1 MKVVCIKDANHEK
14 ASEAKLAT
22 AAMALSISTI
32 AVADNE
38 DSRRGK
44 GRSVATLDGMYI
56 FSASGHIIPGAGP
69 AQPKAI
75 VEWIRFNGDGTLSVA
90 GATRSL
96 NGVIA
101 QIPCEFP
108 GGKVEDGETLEGCL
122 ARELCEE
129 LGIVGHVGP
138 VVAESIYKC
147 AHGAIRLI
155 ALEATV
161 VRGYHIART

>member
-1 MKVVCIKDANHEK
+1 MR
-14 ASEAKLAT
+14 KLAKQSFAA

-32 AVADNE
+32 AVADND
-38 DSRRGK
+38 DSRGGK
-44 GRSVATLDGMYI
+44 GRSVATLDGKFI
-56 FSASGHIIPGAGP
+56 CAASGHIIPAAGP